1 MSKNGHLNIF
11 IFRTF
16 WLNFLLTHLISVCT
30 ELRGFDI
37 GKAANVAVWWSVVIE
52 TEQIIRLP
60 TERQRHRHEHRPA
73 IANDPPTVRGG
84 GYIGVLTS
92 QPNQRHHDQ
101 RHKNHSGIVAL
112 PSGSFS
118 ASGNFWRIIPEIAA
132 GSF

>member
-1 MSKNGHLNIF
+1 MD
-11 IFRTF
+11 
-16 WLNFLLTHLISVCT
+16 LISVCT

-84 GYIGVLTS
+84 GYIGVVTS
-92 QPNQRHHDQ
+92 QPNQRHHDTDTSTGCP
-101 RHKNHSGIVAL
+101 K
-112 PSGSFS
+112 
-118 ASGNFWRIIPEIAA
+118 
-132 GSF
+132 

>member
-1 MSKNGHLNIF
+1 MD
-11 IFRTF
+11 
-16 WLNFLLTHLISVCT
+16 LISVCT

-37 GKAANVAVWWSVVIE
+37 GKAANVALWWSVVIE
-52 TEQIIRLP
+52 TEQIICLP

-101 RHKNHSGIVAL
+101 RHKNRRGIVAL
-112 PSGSFS
+112 PSRKFLRVQKFFVR
-118 ASGNFWRIIPEIAA
+118 NP
-132 GSF
+132 

>member
-1 MSKNGHLNIF
+1 MLVLTTLCLNI
-11 IFRTF
+11 
-16 WLNFLLTHLISVCT
+16 LLTHLISVCT

-73 IANDPPTVRGG
+73 IANDPSTVRGG

-92 QPNQRHHDQ
+92 QPNQRHHVQ
-101 RHKNHSGIVAL
+101 RHKNHCGIAIRKVFAR
-112 PSGSFS
+112 SERFC
-118 ASGNFWRIIPEIAA
+118 E
-132 GSF
+132 